1 MFYSFFSTARVF
13 STTTKVGARA
23 LPFQLNPFFG
33 ETRRRTL
40 EADSMTDAP
49 LNLSWCNPD
58 PVGSWSSAGADRAAF
73 SRRAWSG
80 RMVSDAVKLFDVLA
94 IFGAGM
100 LSGLVYSAWV
110 GAGIADRGQY
120 ALGETLAALLFVVLC
135 QYGHAYELNRLTD
148 LTGQLGA
155 IARTLVCAVG
165 LLAGACFLM
174 KISAHFSRGWALLW
188 IVSAGLALALGRV
201 GVVLAVRRLIAAGYL
216 RRRRAVIGEEAAL
229 GPLLTALRDGG
240 GEPAE
245 IVRVFAYA
253 REARL
258 IEAGSMPGGVEAL
271 VTALRG
277 LPVDEIIIACPEG
290 RSDSLKP
297 LIDRLKVLPADI
309 RLTLPQIARQLP
321 VRGTSMAGSVPMID
335 VAVHPIKHWH
345 VLLKSALDR
354 SLALV
359 VTLLLAPL
367 LLILALLIK
376 LDSRGP
382 VFFVQERYGFNNNVI
397 RVIKFRTMYV
407 ERADPSGARHT
418 VRGDRRITRVGRR
431 LRAHSLDELPQLFN
445 VLRGEMSLVGPRPHA
460 LAMKAGERLYH
471 EVVDDYFARHRV
483 KPGITGWAQVNGLRG
498 EITSL
503 EAARRRVDYDLHY
516 IDHWSLWLDLKILL
530 ISLKVMFVTENA
542 F

>member
-1 MFYSFFSTARVF
+1 
-13 STTTKVGARA
+13 
-23 LPFQLNPFFG
+23 
-33 ETRRRTL
+33 
-40 EADSMTDAP
+40 MTDAP
-49 LNLSWCNPD
+49 LNTSWCNSD
-58 PVGSWSSAGADRAAF
+58 HVGSWSSAGAERAAF
-73 SRRAWSG
+73 GRRAWSG

-94 IFGAGM
+94 ICGAGV
-100 LSGLVYSAWV
+100 LSCWAYSLWV
-110 GAGIADRGQY
+110 GTEIADRGQY
-120 ALGETLAALLFVVLC
+120 ALGETLAALLFVALC
-135 QYGHAYELNRLTD
+135 QYRRGYALNRLTE
-148 LTGQLGA
+148 LTGQLRT
-155 IARTLVCAVG
+155 IARTLVCAGG
-165 LLAGACFLM
+165 LLAGACFLL
-174 KISAHFSRGWALLW
+174 KISADFSRGWALLW
-188 IVSAGLALALGRV
+188 IATTGLVLAMGRV
-201 GVVLAVRRLIAAGYL
+201 GISLAVRRLIHAGYL

-229 GPLLTALRDGG
+229 GPLLAALRDGSE
-240 GEPAE
+240 EPAE
-245 IVRVFAYA
+245 IVRVFSYA
-253 REARL
+253 RGAQL
-258 IEAGSMPGGVEAL
+258 MKAGSMPGDEEAL
-271 VTALRG
+271 VTALRS
-277 LPVDEIIIACPEG
+277 LPVDEIIVACPEG
-290 RSDSLKP
+290 RGDSLKP

-321 VRGTSMAGSVPMID
+321 VRGTSMAGSVPLID

-354 SLALV
+354 GLALV
-359 VTLLLAPL
+359 LTLLLSPL

-382 VFFVQERYGFNNNVI
+382 LFFVQERFGFNNNVI

-407 ERADPSGARHT
+407 ERADPSGALHT
-418 VRGDRRITRVGRR
+418 VRGDRRITRIGRR

-498 EITSL
+498 EITSP

-516 IDHWSLWLDLKILL
+516 IDHWSLWFDLKILL
-530 ISLKVMFVTENA
+530 MSLKVMFVTENA